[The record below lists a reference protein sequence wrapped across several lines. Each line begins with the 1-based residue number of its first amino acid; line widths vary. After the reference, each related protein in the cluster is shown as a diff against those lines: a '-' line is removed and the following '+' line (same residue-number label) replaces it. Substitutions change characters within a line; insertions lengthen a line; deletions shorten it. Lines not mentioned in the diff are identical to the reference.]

1 MAKSYKKINGV
12 DINSN
17 VDLSS
22 KQDVLTESN
31 FGNFA
36 NGLNEKVN
44 PINADLL
51 NIVDTADANKQKK
64 LTFTNLKAF
73 LKTYLDTLYITKKPI
88 ITNAS
93 VSGTFNLDA
102 SLADTYDII
111 LTGNTTLALIN
122 VSTTYAQ
129 PMTVYIT
136 GNFTLAYPSGSTLI
150 GDTYLGTGKNQLVI
164 EKIASVIY
172 ITVNNYV

>member
-51 NIVDTADANKQKK
+51 NIVDTADANKQK
-64 LTFTNLKAF
+64 LHG
-73 LKTYLDTLYITKKPI
+73 TKV
-88 ITNAS
+88 T
-93 VSGTFNLDA
+93 VSF
-102 SLADTYDII
+102 
-111 LTGNTTLALIN
+111 
-122 VSTTYAQ
+122 VSQ
-129 PMTVYIT
+129 R
-136 GNFTLAYPSGSTLI
+136 
-150 GDTYLGTGKNQLVI
+150 
-164 EKIASVIY
+164 
-172 ITVNNYV
+172 